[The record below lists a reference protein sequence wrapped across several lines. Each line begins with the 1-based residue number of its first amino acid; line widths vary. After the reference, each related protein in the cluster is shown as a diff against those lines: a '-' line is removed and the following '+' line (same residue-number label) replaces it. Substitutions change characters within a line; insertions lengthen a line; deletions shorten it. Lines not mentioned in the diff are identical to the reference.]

1 MDVTCERCSTEYE
14 FDETLVSER
23 GTTVKCTNCGHLFK
37 VYRNEGEGER
47 PWILRRGD
55 GSEQTLAS
63 LRELQQAITQGQVE
77 ENDRISRS
85 GEAWKRLGDIAE
97 LRTFFQ
103 AAKAARSAPPAAAEG
118 RKQTLFGVGT
128 APAPSPAKIAAPK
141 PAPPRPAP
149 PKSAPP
155 KSAPPKPAP
164 PKSAPPKPAPP
175 KSAPPKPAPPKP
187 APKSAPPPPKPS
199 RPAPPKPRP
208 PTPAAPSTPATRPA
222 NVAPRID
229 ETAATHV
236 SPQRA
241 PKLSDAPPA
250 ASPERAPRLD
260 EPAPPKAARSAKTAS
275 LYVDEEAPVLPS
287 SGGGRPFLWVAII
300 LLVAGGVTVGLLW
313 DQVAP
318 LVGLSPENP
327 AGGFLEEGDAA
338 FSLGTVDGYD
348 DAIRAYT
355 RASAI
360 VPEDPAV
367 YAAIARAEVYWAQML
382 AFQAS
387 DIEARITAAQAAE
400 SNDAGAEDEET
411 EAPEAPADP
420 ALAGEAARIRAELR
434 RHAERG
440 QENAEIALGL
450 NDGNGAAEVAFASA
464 ARLLGDAEAAQTHID
479 RAQERLPER
488 TPDFHLTRSLL
499 ASTTGTMSDALDGA
513 NAAVEADGS
522 LVLARLTLAR
532 AHLAS
537 GNVEG
542 AREQTRAL
550 LADQPEHPGAL
561 GLNSAI
567 DNGLP
572 PAAPVVAVAGGEEG
586 EAAATNPIH
595 TETPEREQE
604 PAVESETPRSESGG
618 GGRSSS
624 MRTTPAADGPPPEGR
639 DYSWYIGQG
648 DSLMDRGSIGQAR
661 EYYQAAVEVRPG
673 ASEALTGLGYVELER
688 RRYDSAVRYFGQAR
702 RNHYGDA
709 FIGLGEALRRMGR
722 RDEAAQVYEDYLSS
736 RPNGP
741 QANVARR
748 QLEALRPSGDETPAP
763 PTDEPTAE
771 EPTGEEPTGE
781 EPADAPTED
790 ATMEAAPEVPAEPDP
805 EPATSESDSI

>member
-103 AAKAARSAPPAAAEG
+103 AAKAARSTPPTAADG

-128 APAPSPAKIAAPK
+128 APAQAKAS
-141 PAPPRPAP
+141 PPRAAP

-155 KSAPPKPAP
+155 APKPAP
-164 PKSAPPKPAPP
+164 PQPAPP
-175 KSAPPKPAPPKP
+175 KAAPPQ
-187 APKSAPPPPKPS
+187 PKPS

-208 PTPAAPSTPATRPA
+208 PTPAAPSTPPARPA
-222 NVAPRID
+222 NVAPRIN
-229 ETAATHV
+229 ETAATQV
-236 SPQRA
+236 APQRA
-241 PKLSDAPPA
+241 PKISEAPPA
-250 ASPERAPRLD
+250 AKPGRAPRLD
-260 EPAPPKAARSAKTAS
+260 EPTPKVGRSAGTAS
-275 LYVDEEAPVLPS
+275 LYIDEEDPVLPGRS

-318 LVGLSPENP
+318 LVGLSAENP
-327 AGGFLEEGDAA
+327 AAGFLEEGDTA
-338 FSLGTVDGYD
+338 FGLGTVDGYD

-360 VPEDPAV
+360 APEDPAV
-367 YAAIARAEVYWAQML
+367 YASIARAEVYWAQML

-387 DIEARITAAQAAE
+387 DIDARIAAAQTPASE
-400 SNDAGAEDEET
+400 TDEEDDDENEGAV
-411 EAPEAPADP
+411 EAAPSDP
-420 ALAGEAARIRAELR
+420 ALVGEASRIRAELR

-450 NDGNGAAEVAFASA
+450 NDGHGAAEVAFASA
-464 ARLLGDAEAAQTHID
+464 ARLLGDLEAAQTHID

-488 TPDFHLTRSLL
+488 TPDFHLTRALL
-499 ASTTGTMSDALDGA
+499 ASTTGTMGDAADGA
-513 NAAVEADGS
+513 SAAVEADGS

-532 AHLAS
+532 AHLAN
-537 GNVEG
+537 GNLEG

-550 LADQPEHPGAL
+550 LADQPEQAGAL
-561 GLNSAI
+561 ALDSAM
-567 DNGLP
+567 DRGVP
-572 PAAPVVAVAGGEEG
+572 PAAPVVGATGDEDPETETEVPAVV
-586 EAAATNPIH
+586 P
-595 TETPEREQE
+595 ETPEPEE
-604 PAVESETPRSESGG
+604 PEEPTVETPEAQPETGTSSNG

-624 MRTTPAADGPPPEGR
+624 MRTVTADGPPPENR

-648 DSLMDRGSIGQAR
+648 DALMDRGNIGQAR

-688 RRYDSAVRYFGQAR
+688 RRYDSAVRYFQQAK

-722 RDEAAQVYEDYLSS
+722 RDEAAAVYEDYLAS

-748 QLEALRPSGDETPAP
+748 QLEALRPAGSETPAP
-763 PTDEPTAE
+763 TMEASPPEGESPTE
-771 EPTGEEPTGE
+771 EP
-781 EPADAPTED
+781 PAQDTA
-790 ATMEAAPEVPAEPDP
+790 MEAAPQEAPAEEST
-805 EPATSESDSI
+805 EPAAPAEGDSI

>member
-128 APAPSPAKIAAPK
+128 APAPAPAKIAAPK
-141 PAPPRPAP
+141 PAPKP
-149 PKSAPP
+149 SPP

-164 PKSAPPKPAPP
+164 PKA
-175 KSAPPKPAPPKP
+175 APPKPAPPKP
-187 APKSAPPPPKPS
+187 APQPAPKAAPPQPKPS

-208 PTPAAPSTPATRPA
+208 PTPAAPATPPSRPA

-229 ETAATHV
+229 ETAATHIA
-236 SPQRA
+236 PQRA
-241 PKLSDAPPA
+241 PKISDAPPA
-250 ASPERAPRLD
+250 AAPERAPRLD
-260 EPAPPKAARSAKTAS
+260 EPAPPKAARSANTVS
-275 LYVDEEAPVLPS
+275 LYVDEEAPALPS

-318 LVGLSPENP
+318 LVGLSPEDP
-327 AGGFLEEGDAA
+327 ASGFLEEGDTA

-355 RASAI
+355 RASA
-360 VPEDPAV
+360 VSPEDPAV

-387 DIEARITAAQAAE
+387 DIDARVAAQAASSE
-400 SNDAGAEDEET
+400 AAAEGGET
-411 EAPEAPADP
+411 EASVEADP

-450 NDGNGAAEVAFASA
+450 NDGHGAAEVAFASA
-464 ARLLGDAEAAQTHID
+464 ARLLGDVEAAQTHID

-499 ASTTGTMSDALDGA
+499 ASTTGTMSDAVDGA
-513 NAAVEADGS
+513 SAAVDADGS

-532 AHLAS
+532 AHLAN

-550 LADQPEHPGAL
+550 LADQPENPAAL
-561 GLNSAI
+561 SLNSAM
-567 DNGLP
+567 DEGVP
-572 PAAPVVAVAGGEEG
+572 PAAPVVALGGEEEAEGQEG
-586 EAAATNPIH
+586 ESAATDAHVATGTSESEAPSM
-595 TETPEREQE
+595 E
-604 PAVESETPRSESGG
+604 ASETPRSETEGSSSS
-618 GGRSSS
+618 RSSS
-624 MRTTPAADGPPPEGR
+624 MRTATADGPPPEGR

-648 DSLMDRGSIGQAR
+648 DSLMDRGNIGQAR

-748 QLEALRPSGDETPAP
+748 QLEALRPTGGDTPAPTMDETPTEEEAP
-763 PTDEPTAE
+763 AE
-771 EPTGEEPTGE
+771 DS
-781 EPADAPTED
+781 AED
-790 ATMEAAPEVPAEPDP
+790 STMEAAPQEAPVEPAP
-805 EPATSESDSI
+805 EPTAPDESDSI

>member
-103 AAKAARSAPPAAAEG
+103 AAKAARSATPAPAEG

-128 APAPSPAKIAAPK
+128 APAPSPARVAPPK
-141 PAPPRPAP
+141 PAPKSAP

-164 PKSAPPKPAPP
+164 PKSAPPKPSPP
-175 KSAPPKPAPPKP
+175 KSAPPKPTPPKP
-187 APKSAPPPPKPS
+187 APPQPAPKAAPPQPKPS

-208 PTPAAPSTPATRPA
+208 PTPTAPSTPPSRPA

-229 ETAATHV
+229 ESAATHV
-236 SPQRA
+236 APQRA

-250 ASPERAPRLD
+250 AAPGRAPRLD
-260 EPAPPKAARSAKTAS
+260 EPAPPKAARSAQTAS
-275 LYVDEEAPVLPS
+275 LYVDEESPALPS
-287 SGGGRPFLWVAII
+287 SGGGRPFLWVALI

-318 LVGLSPENP
+318 LVGMSPDDP
-327 AGGFLEEGDAA
+327 AAGFLEEGDTA

-360 VPEDPAV
+360 APEDPAV

-387 DIEARITAAQAAE
+387 DIDARLAAAQATAE
-400 SNDAGAEDEET
+400 ANEGESEAAE
-411 EAPEAPADP
+411 EAPSDP
-420 ALAGEAARIRAELR
+420 ALADEATRIRAELR

-450 NDGNGAAEVAFASA
+450 NDGHGAAEVAFASA
-464 ARLLGDAEAAQTHID
+464 ARLLGDVDAAQTHID

-488 TPDFHLTRSLL
+488 TPDFHLTRALL
-499 ASTTGTMSDALDGA
+499 AATTGTMSDALDGA

-532 AHLAS
+532 AHLS
-537 GNVEG
+537 NGNVES

-550 LADQPEHPGAL
+550 LADQPEHAGAL
-561 GLNSAI
+561 ALNSAM
-567 DNGLP
+567 DSGVP
-572 PAAPVVAVAGGEEG
+572 PAAPIVAAGGDEG
-586 EAAATNPIH
+586 ETPTPEAPVATQTPESE
-595 TETPEREQE
+595 TDVETPE
-604 PAVESETPRSESGG
+604 TPRGETSS
-618 GGRSSS
+618 GRSSS
-624 MRTTPAADGPPPEGR
+624 MRSSTATTTADGPPPEGR

-648 DSLMDRGSIGQAR
+648 DSLMDRGRIGQAR

-748 QLEALRPSGDETPAP
+748 QLEALRPTGGDAPAP
-763 PTDEPTAE
+763 TMDEPPA
-771 EPTGEEPTGE
+771 EPTEAP
-781 EPADAPTED
+781 PAED
-790 ATMEAAPEVPAEPDP
+790 STMEAAPQEASPEPAP
-805 EPATSESDSI
+805 EPATPAEGDTI